1 MAIKGWLK
9 YGQRSL
15 LLLGVFLHFAASA
28 GLANPAPAS
37 AEALAARALAKECAI
52 RLGMRGIFDPLEGRG
67 LIASLNAMNAILEAR
82 IASGDLTPEKV
93 FSEHLAFY
101 AETQV
106 TDKGGQQPVPYRE
119 LRLPHAY
126 TGIYVPTGKK
136 GKTIDPAV
144 FDGAL
149 IALPGIGF
157 SVSVAKSMMEITG
170 TFNNGTNPSLFVSP
184 EKKLRLISF
193 PMDMP
198 LNGMA
203 EGAPY
208 GLGHP
213 DGVMAVLH
221 HARLILGA
229 LYPGKKFFMVGRSQ
243 GGLNVLEY
251 ASRYTDVER
260 VVALNPSSPD
270 DHIYHECIRNHEEMA
285 LPENIEAARAKGFDC
300 HFHAKSWTAHADY
313 TPLYHVEKAP
323 TLVPALIQ
331 LGDEDTSYPQPYFMD
346 HWKAW
351 TLVQPEHRRAIVYHG
366 AHNLWTRVGG
376 GRDESEKEKKE
387 KKEKAERLFAD
398 TTRDITQFFIP
409 SLFPR

>member
-15 LLLGVFLHFAASA
+15 LLGIVLHS
-28 GLANPAPAS
+28 GLS
-37 AEALAARALAKECAI
+37 ALAMASGPTGTGVGFRPDPAAREKATACAI
-52 RLGMRGIFDPLEGRG
+52 ELGIRGQFDPLEGRD
-67 LIASLNAMNAILEAR
+67 LIASLHAMNAVLETR

-93 FSEHLAFY
+93 FSEHLAFFVD
-101 AETQV
+101 AEV
-106 TDKGGQQPVPYRE
+106 TDKHGQKVPYKE

-136 GKTIDPAV
+136 GKAVDPAV

-157 SVSVAKSMMEITG
+157 SVSVAKSMMELAG
-170 TFNNGTNPSLFVSP
+170 TFNNGTNPSLAVTDT
-184 EKKLRLISF
+184 KKLRLISF

-198 LNGMA
+198 LNGLG
-203 EGAPY
+203 ENAPY

-229 LYPGKKFFMVGRSQ
+229 LYPGKKFFMAGRSQ

-251 ASRYTDVER
+251 AARYTDVER
-260 VVALNPSSPD
+260 VVALNPSSPED
-270 DHIYHECIRNHEEMA
+270 FIYHECIRNHEEMA
-285 LPENIEAARAKGFDC
+285 LPENIDAARAKGFDC
-300 HFHAKSWTAHADY
+300 VFHAKSWTAHHDY
-313 TPLYHVEKAP
+313 TPLYTVLKSP
-323 TLVPALIQ
+323 SLVPVLIQ

-346 HWKAW
+346 HWKAFAAA
-351 TLVQPEHRRAIVYHG
+351 QSEMRRALVYHG
-366 AHNLWTRVGG
+366 AHNLWTRVG
-376 GRDESEKEKKE
+376 RDRD
-387 KKEKAERLFAD
+387 KAERLFGQ
-398 TTRDITQFFIP
+398 TTRDITQFFAP
-409 SLFPR
+409 SLFP